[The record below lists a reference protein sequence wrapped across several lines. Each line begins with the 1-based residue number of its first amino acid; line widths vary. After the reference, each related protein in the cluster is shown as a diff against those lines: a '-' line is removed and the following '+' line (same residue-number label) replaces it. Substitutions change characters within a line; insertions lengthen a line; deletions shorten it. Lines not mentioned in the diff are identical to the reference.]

1 MDTFSDCALLLS
13 ARRARASAARFAA
26 IVDRFGA
33 EMPGHIDRLHEA
45 FAEIRHVADALEHG
59 GVPHTAAPVV
69 APPVRPRLAAE

>member
-1 MDTFSDCALLLS
+1 MDRTSDCALLLS

-45 FAEIRHVADALEHG
+45 LADIRHVADTLEQG
-59 GVPHTAAPVV
+59 TSFQPAAAVL
-69 APPVRPRLAAE
+69 PVRQEYRLAAE